1 MFLTRQP
8 MKADDAAM
16 KRTAVIAVA
25 LILAVAGCS
34 RGSKSAKATPA
45 EPQPLPDPMTVPVNP
60 KMAPI
65 DPAMMRVDEQ
75 MLTFMAKHFAHYK
88 KRPPF
93 NIEELVKA
101 HYLAR
106 VPVPPP
112 GTRYFVDM
120 SSVSVTLTQD

>member
-1 MFLTRQP
+1 
-8 MKADDAAM
+8 MKVDDAAM

-25 LILAVAGCS
+25 LSLAVAGCS
-34 RGSKSAKATPA
+34 RASRSAKATSA

-60 KMAPI
+60 KMAPV
-65 DPAMMRVDEQ
+65 DPAIMRVDEE

-88 KRPPF
+88 KRAPF
-93 NIEELVKA
+93 NLEEPVKA
-101 HYLAR
+101 RYLAR

-120 SSVSVTLTQD
+120 